1 VDVTNRSRSSPTRT
15 SLWST
20 IDPRALILA
29 LGTFEIGT
37 DAFIIGGILPRIAH
51 DLSVSV
57 GRTGLVVSIFS
68 LSYAVGSPIVSALTA
83 HLRRPTVLIGGLAVF
98 SVANLM
104 SALSPTLACLLATRV
119 MAALAAGLVAPACY
133 ALASTLGGSDNRGKM
148 LAIVG
153 AGFTSA
159 MVLGVPLGVIISRYI
174 GWRGALIFVAI
185 LGAVAALC
193 MLGAGV
199 PEPRS
204 TTRAPR
210 LSEQMRILGRPET
223 LIVLTPFLI
232 WSIANFGLYTFIAAI
247 LGQLGSSTAVPYLLL
262 LFGLGCM
269 AGNFIGGSLSDRY
282 GPRRPTIF
290 WLGMLICDLAAIQ
303 PASLSIAAAALTM
316 TGWGICMAALFTLQQ
331 QRAIAVNPERSN
343 LILALNNSALY
354 LGASIGAA
362 AGGLVI
368 SSVSLAFLAPTSAAV
383 AVLSL
388 VALLLLPRR
397 GAPDTPGPPNASL
410 VLQRGDGTDFARLP
424 PENATGNFVKIVR
437 SSQLQISVN
446 LRSNP

>member
-1 VDVTNRSRSSPTRT
+1 VPKPQFSDPRFA
-15 SLWST
+15 LST

-29 LGTFEIGT
+29 LGTFAIGT
-37 DAFIIGGILPRIAH
+37 DAFIVGGILPRIAH

-57 GRTGLVVSIFS
+57 GRTGLVVSVFS
-68 LSYAVGSPIVSALTA
+68 LSYAVGSPIVSALSA
-83 HLRRPTVLIGGLAVF
+83 HLRRRTVLIGGLAVF
-98 SVANLM
+98 SAANLM

-159 MVLGVPLGVIISRYI
+159 LVLGVPLGVIISKYT

-185 LGAVAALC
+185 LGAVAALG

-199 PEPRS
+199 PEPGS
-204 TTRAPR
+204 IKSAP

-247 LGQLGSSTAVPYLLL
+247 LGRLGTSTAVPYLLL

-269 AGNFIGGSLSDRY
+269 AGNFIGGGLSDRY

-290 WLGMLICDLAAIQ
+290 CLGMLICNLAAIQ
-303 PASLSIAAAALTM
+303 PASSSIAAAAATM
-316 TGWGICMAALFTLQQ
+316 TAWGVCMAALFTLQQ

-368 SSVSLAFLAPTSAAV
+368 ASVSLTFLAPTSAAV
-383 AVLSL
+383 AALGL
-388 VALLLLPRR
+388 VALLLLPQR
-397 GAPDTPGPPNASL
+397 GTPDTPGPPDASM
-410 VLQRGDGTDFARLP
+410 VLQRGTGSEFAPPSRKMP
-424 PENATGNFVKIVR
+424 PET
-437 SSQLQISVN
+437 S
-446 LRSNP
+446 

>member
-1 VDVTNRSRSSPTRT
+1 VVVSAPSEDGLNGPVDVTHRSRSSPACA

-20 IDPRALILA
+20 FDPRALILA
-29 LGTFEIGT
+29 LGTFAIGT
-37 DAFIIGGILPRIAH
+37 DAFIIGGVLPRIAH
-51 DLSVSV
+51 ELSVSV
-57 GRTGLVVSIFS
+57 GRTGLVVSVFS
-68 LSYAVGSPIVSALTA
+68 LSYAVGSPIVAALTA

-98 SVANLM
+98 SAANLM
-104 SALSPTLACLLATRV
+104 SALSPTLAFLLATRV

-133 ALASTLGGSDNRGKM
+133 ALASTLGRSDNRGRM

-159 MVLGVPLGVIISRYI
+159 MVLGVPLGVIISKYT

-185 LGAVAALC
+185 LGAVAALG
-193 MLGAGV
+193 MLAAGV
-199 PEPRS
+199 PEPDSTRS
-204 TTRAPR
+204 APG

-247 LGQLGSSTAVPYLLL
+247 LGRPPSATAVPFLLL

-269 AGNFIGGSLSDRY
+269 VGNFIGGSLSDRY
-282 GPRRPTIF
+282 GPRRPSIVC
-290 WLGMLICDLAAIQ
+290 LGMLICDLAAIQ
-303 PASLSIAAAALTM
+303 PASSSIAAAAVTM
-316 TGWGICMAALFTLQQ
+316 TGWGVCMAALFTLQQ

-383 AVLSL
+383 AGLGL

-397 GAPDTPGPPNASL
+397 GAPATTGPPNASM
-410 VLQRGDGTDFARLP
+410 V
-424 PENATGNFVKIVR
+424 V
-437 SSQLQISVN
+437 
-446 LRSNP
+446 

>member
-1 VDVTNRSRSSPTRT
+1 MDVTNRSRSSPTRT

>member
-1 VDVTNRSRSSPTRT
+1 
-15 SLWST
+15 
-20 IDPRALILA
+20 
-29 LGTFEIGT
+29 
-37 DAFIIGGILPRIAH
+37 
-51 DLSVSV
+51 
-57 GRTGLVVSIFS
+57 
-68 LSYAVGSPIVSALTA
+68 
-83 HLRRPTVLIGGLAVF
+83 
-98 SVANLM
+98 M

-133 ALASTLGGSDNRGKM
+133 ALVSTLGGSDNRGKM

-159 MVLGVPLGVIISRYI
+159 MVLGVPLGVIISKYT

-199 PEPRS
+199 PEPDS
-204 TTRAPR
+204 TKSAPS

-247 LGQLGSSTAVPYLLL
+247 LGRLPSATAVPYLLL

-290 WLGMLICDLAAIQ
+290 CLGMLICDLAAIQ
-303 PASLSIAAAALTM
+303 PASSSIAAAAVTM
-316 TGWGICMAALFTLQQ
+316 SGWGVCMAALFTLQQ

-383 AVLSL
+383 AVLGL
-388 VALLLLPRR
+388 VALLLLPLR
-397 GAPDTPGPPNASL
+397 GASATPGSPNASMANRL
-410 VLQRGDGTDFARLP
+410 GSSDG
-424 PENATGNFVKIVR
+424 
-437 SSQLQISVN
+437 
-446 LRSNP
+446 

>member
-1 VDVTNRSRSSPTRT
+1 
-15 SLWST
+15 
-20 IDPRALILA
+20 
-29 LGTFEIGT
+29 
-37 DAFIIGGILPRIAH
+37 
-51 DLSVSV
+51 
-57 GRTGLVVSIFS
+57 
-68 LSYAVGSPIVSALTA
+68 
-83 HLRRPTVLIGGLAVF
+83 
-98 SVANLM
+98 
-104 SALSPTLACLLATRV
+104 LACLLATRV

-159 MVLGVPLGVIISRYI
+159 MVLGVPLGVVISKYA

-185 LGAVAALC
+185 LGAIAALG

-199 PEPRS
+199 SEPDS
-204 TTRAPR
+204 TKSAPS

-223 LIVLTPFLI
+223 LIVLTPFLF

-247 LGQLGSSTAVPYLLL
+247 LGRLSATAVPYLLL

-290 WLGMLICDLAAIQ
+290 CLGMLICDLAAIQ
-303 PASLSIAAAALTM
+303 PASSSIAAAAVTM
-316 TGWGICMAALFTLQQ
+316 TGWGVCMAALFTLQQ

-368 SSVSLAFLAPTSAAV
+368 SSVSFAFLAPTSAAV
-383 AVLSL
+383 AVLGL
-388 VALLLLPRR
+388 LALLLLPRR
-397 GAPDTPGPPNASL
+397 GAPTTPGPPNASMV
-410 VLQRGDGTDFARLP
+410 VL
-424 PENATGNFVKIVR
+424 
-437 SSQLQISVN
+437 
-446 LRSNP
+446 SNGSDR

>member
-1 VDVTNRSRSSPTRT
+1 M
-15 SLWST
+15 

-29 LGTFEIGT
+29 LGTFAIGT

-57 GRTGLVVSIFS
+57 GRTGLVVSVFS
-68 LSYAVGSPIVSALTA
+68 LSYAVGSPVVSALTTP
-83 HLRRPTVLIGGLAVF
+83 LRRPTVLIGGLAVF
-98 SVANLM
+98 SAANLM
-104 SALSPTLACLLATRV
+104 SAVSPTLACLLATRV
-119 MAALAAGLVAPACY
+119 VAALAAGLVAPACY
-133 ALASTLGGSDNRGKM
+133 ALASTLGRSDNRGTM
-148 LAIVG
+148 LAIIG

-159 MVLGVPLGVIISRYI
+159 MVLGVPLGVAISKYT

-199 PEPRS
+199 PQADSRTS
-204 TTRAPR
+204 ASS

-247 LGQLGSSTAVPYLLL
+247 LGHLRSATAVPYLLL
-262 LFGLGCM
+262 LFGVGCM

-290 WLGMLICDLAAIQ
+290 CLVMLICDLAAIQ
-303 PASLSIAAAALTM
+303 PASTSIVAAAGTM
-316 TGWGICMAALFTLQQ
+316 IGWGVCMAALFTLQQ

-368 SSVSLAFLAPTSAAV
+368 LDASLAFLAPTSAAV
-383 AVLSL
+383 AVLGL
-388 VALLLLPRR
+388 VALLFLPRR
-397 GAPDTPGPPNASL
+397 GAPATPGPSNAST
-410 VLQRGDGTDFARLP
+410 V
-424 PENATGNFVKIVR
+424 V
-437 SSQLQISVN
+437 
-446 LRSNP
+446 

>member
-1 VDVTNRSRSSPTRT
+1 MEERLAVVPAPLEYGLNGRKLIVDVTYRSRSSSTRA

-20 IDPRALILA
+20 IDPRVLILA
-29 LGTFEIGT
+29 LGTFAIGT
-37 DAFIIGGILPRIAH
+37 DAFIIGGILPRIAS

-57 GRTGLVVSIFS
+57 GRSGLVVSVFS

-98 SVANLM
+98 SAANLM

-119 MAALAAGLVAPACY
+119 IAALAAGLVAPACY
-133 ALASTLGGSDNRGKM
+133 ALASTLGGSDSRGKM

-159 MVLGVPLGVIISRYI
+159 MVLGVPLGVIIGKYA

-185 LGAVAALC
+185 LGAVAALG

-199 PEPRS
+199 PEPDS
-204 TTRAPR
+204 TKSAPR

-247 LGQLGSSTAVPYLLL
+247 LERLGSATAVSCLLL

-290 WLGMLICDLAAIQ
+290 CLGMLICDLAAIQ
-303 PASLSIAAAALTM
+303 PASSSIAAAAVTM
-316 TGWGICMAALFTLQQ
+316 TGWGVCMAALFTLQQ
-331 QRAIAVNPERSN
+331 QRAIAVNAERSN

-362 AGGLVI
+362 AGGLII
-368 SSVSLAFLAPTSAAV
+368 SSLSLDFLAPTSAAV
-383 AVLSL
+383 AVLGL

-397 GAPDTPGPPNASL
+397 GAPATPGPPNASTANHL
-410 VLQRGDGTDFARLP
+410 G
-424 PENATGNFVKIVR
+424 
-437 SSQLQISVN
+437 
-446 LRSNP
+446 

>member
-1 VDVTNRSRSSPTRT
+1 VVVPAPFEDGLNGRKLIVTYRSPGSPARA

-29 LGTFEIGT
+29 LGTFAIGT

-57 GRTGLVVSIFS
+57 GRTGLVVSVFS

-83 HLRRPTVLIGGLAVF
+83 HLRRPTVLIGGLGVF
-98 SVANLM
+98 SAANLM

-133 ALASTLGGSDNRGKM
+133 ALASTLGESDNRGKM

-159 MVLGVPLGVIISRYI
+159 MVLGVPLGVIISKYT

-199 PEPRS
+199 PEPES
-204 TTRAPR
+204 TKSAPS
-210 LSEQMRILGRPET
+210 LAEQMRILGRPET

-247 LGQLGSSTAVPYLLL
+247 LGRLPSATAVPYLLL

-282 GPRRPTIF
+282 GPGRPTIF
-290 WLGMLICDLAAIQ
+290 CLGMLICDLAAIQ
-303 PASLSIAAAALTM
+303 PASSSIAAAAVTM
-316 TGWGICMAALFTLQQ
+316 TGWGVCMAALFTLQQ
-331 QRAIAVNPERSN
+331 QRAIAVNLERSN

-383 AVLSL
+383 AVLGL
-388 VALLLLPRR
+388 IALLLLPRG
-397 GAPDTPGPPNASL
+397 GAPASPGPPNASL
-410 VLQRGDGTDFARLP
+410 LV
-424 PENATGNFVKIVR
+424 
-437 SSQLQISVN
+437 
-446 LRSNP
+446 